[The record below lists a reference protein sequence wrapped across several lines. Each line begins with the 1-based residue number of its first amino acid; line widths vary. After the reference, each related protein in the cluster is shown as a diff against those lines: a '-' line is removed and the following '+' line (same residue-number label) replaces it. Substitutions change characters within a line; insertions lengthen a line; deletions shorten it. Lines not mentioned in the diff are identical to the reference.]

1 MITALNMT
9 VPLKQDPES
18 LHKLQ
23 QLKAIFADRIQP
35 EIDRA
40 LRKSRIVHFVRVL
53 VIDDK
58 YLQVLTEFD
67 GDPEEYTEFFR
78 RELPHVFGPIFDLAE
93 GVPPWDE
100 LNDQDSFFQA
110 SQGMNVKALGRSTD
124 GREGQGWLFSYFG
137 KTVREI
143 EEALARAGGEAPA
156 SDEAPASADPPASGD
171 SPAGGAN
178 AAALHAAAA
187 AFTAA
192 AAAFTAAAGGGPRP
206 QDHGRGF
213 TDSGNQNG

>member
-18 LHKLQ
+18 LAKLQ
-23 QLKAIFADRIQP
+23 QLKALFADHIQP

-40 LRKSRIVHFVRVL
+40 LRKSKIVHFARVL
-53 VIDDK
+53 VIHDQF
-58 YLQVLTEFD
+58 LQVITEFD

-78 RELPHVFGPIFDLAE
+78 RELPHVFRPIFELAE
-93 GVPPWDE
+93 GAPPWDE

-110 SQGMNVKALGRSTD
+110 SKHLNVKALGRD
-124 GREGQGWLFSYFG
+124 EGGREGQGWLFSYFP

-143 EEALARAGGEAPA
+143 EESLAGGGEAPA
-156 SDEAPASADPPASGD
+156 GGDQPAPAGGG
-171 SPAGGAN
+171 SPAPAAGGGGAN

-192 AAAFTAAAGGGPRP
+192 AAAFTAAAGGPP
-206 QDHGRGF
+206 PK
-213 TDSGNQNG
+213 NEA

>member
-18 LHKLQ
+18 LAKLQ
-23 QLKAIFADRIQP
+23 QLKAVFADRIQP

-78 RELPHVFGPIFDLAE
+78 RELPHVFKPIFELAE

-100 LNDQDSFFQA
+100 LNDQDSFFEA
-110 SQGMNVKALGRSTD
+110 SQRLNVKALGRSTD

-143 EEALARAGGEAPA
+143 EEALAKAEGGRGEVEKSKPDDGPRDGDGIVGEGEESDSGRKRRRPRPIPPRAG
-156 SDEAPASADPPASGD
+156 
-171 SPAGGAN
+171 
-178 AAALHAAAA
+178 
-187 AFTAA
+187 
-192 AAAFTAAAGGGPRP
+192 
-206 QDHGRGF
+206 
-213 TDSGNQNG
+213 

>member
-18 LHKLQ
+18 LAKLQ
-23 QLKAIFADRIQP
+23 QLKELFADHIQP

-40 LRKSRIVHFVRVL
+40 LRKSGIVHFARVL
-53 VIDDK
+53 VIHDRF
-58 YLQVLTEFD
+58 LQVITEFD

-78 RELPHVFGPIFDLAE
+78 RELPHVFKPIFELAE
-93 GVPPWDE
+93 GAPSWDE

-110 SQGMNVKALGRSTD
+110 SKHLNVKALGRSED
-124 GREGQGWLFSYFG
+124 GREEQGWLFTYHP
-137 KTVREI
+137 KTVRELD
-143 EEALARAGGEAPA
+143 ESLAGSGGGETPA
-156 SDEAPASADPPASGD
+156 EQ
-171 SPAGGAN
+171 PAGGDAPATPSGGTNAN

-192 AAAFTAAAGGGPRP
+192 AAAFTAAAGGSPP
-206 QDHGRGF
+206 
-213 TDSGNQNG
+213 NQG